1 MVRNLLEVPV
11 FITPGSP
18 LRRVTILV
26 RIAETGGVVDKK
38 ETKTKKFPLCFSK
51 LNTLIFYYFGCK
63 M

>member
-1 MVRNLLEVPV
+1 MHGEKPPR
-11 FITPGSP
+11 SP
-18 LRRVTILV
+18 CIYNPRVTILV